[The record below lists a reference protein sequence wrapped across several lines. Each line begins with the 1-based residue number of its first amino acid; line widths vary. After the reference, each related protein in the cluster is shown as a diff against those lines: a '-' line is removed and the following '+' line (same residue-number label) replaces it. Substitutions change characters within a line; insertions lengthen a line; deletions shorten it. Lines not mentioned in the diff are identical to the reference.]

1 MLNFFLTIS
10 NILGLALILVFA
22 IYFIWQENQDINNYK
37 SDNNFKL
44 INDAIDFLTQ
54 SKNKTT
60 INFDD
65 CDKKDIRE
73 DVRKWVLKH
82 LKGKTNQDLTFS
94 PELENNDYILSSY
107 PSLLSNSVPRS
118 PVYYAPTL
126 LTALGILGTFLG
138 IFLGLQE
145 IGISG
150 IDNTQSLLD
159 SSTKL
164 LEGMKTAFST
174 SLAGMSSA
182 IFMMWYLARGAKLRQ
197 NTRNNLRKKLSE
209 IAFLESPQKLLS
221 RLDNSSKEDTSKSL
235 ENLANNLSFLSSL
248 TPENIANEIQKAI
261 ISDESILIKQLQL
274 QTKSLDDLSNLT
286 PANIASAMQKVIT
299 LETSFI
305 VAELEKQNNYLQH
318 LTPANIQQ
326 VVRDAIATEKVAIV
340 EELQAQ
346 NNYLQHLTPANIQQV
361 VRDAIATEKVAIVEE
376 LQAQNRY
383 LENLTP
389 FAIANAIQPLV
400 TPIQEELTA
409 LKQIQIAQESTIQ
422 SLIKQLR
429 NELIEPVVQRLD
441 QSAKLTEEASLA
453 VRELKDELGGIT
465 ESLSGAVQTI
475 QEFQRDT
482 LIKLQEFA
490 QSLQEIL
497 NQFSGDTKGVLQQVA
512 EEINNA
518 VAQSIIGMEAQR
530 QAFEISANSAANTFR
545 GIREDLQEALITQ
558 ATQQKEMLEGVKNST
573 ESILDKTTIAFSQQ
587 TETIKNVGEE
597 ASQLMNQAKENLL
610 ETLTNIDTILY
621 QTRITLQEELERFRL
636 EYQVSLTEFFTQ
648 QNNLLEETLSKQK
661 EGLAE
666 VVNNLQTTFK
676 EEAETRKELS
686 NEVNQSLGKIQETV
700 KIVNNLVNVVGM
712 NSSERFAQLQELAYT
727 IGNEAQKVESSYQK
741 MNEKVNNNVELMTNK
756 FEETITKIVE
766 EFNQL
771 SSNTNTQINDYLT
784 NASHSYNE
792 SFNDAD
798 KAMAN
803 ICSKLNDTSH
813 GLMNVA
819 EYLVAS
825 ANDLKQTNINN
836 N

>member
-305 VAELEKQNNYLQH
+305 VAELEK
-318 LTPANIQQ
+318 
-326 VVRDAIATEKVAIV
+326 
-340 EELQAQ
+340 Q

>member
-1 MLNFFLTIS
+1 M
-10 NILGLALILVFA
+10 
-22 IYFIWQENQDINNYK
+22 
-37 SDNNFKL
+37 
-44 INDAIDFLTQ
+44 
-54 SKNKTT
+54 
-60 INFDD
+60 
-65 CDKKDIRE
+65 
-73 DVRKWVLKH
+73 
-82 LKGKTNQDLTFS
+82 
-94 PELENNDYILSSY
+94 
-107 PSLLSNSVPRS
+107 
-118 PVYYAPTL
+118 
-126 LTALGILGTFLG
+126 
-138 IFLGLQE
+138 
-145 IGISG
+145 
-150 IDNTQSLLD
+150 
-159 SSTKL
+159 
-164 LEGMKTAFST
+164 
-174 SLAGMSSA
+174 
-182 IFMMWYLARGAKLRQ
+182 
-197 NTRNNLRKKLSE
+197 
-209 IAFLESPQKLLS
+209 
-221 RLDNSSKEDTSKSL
+221 
-235 ENLANNLSFLSSL
+235 
-248 TPENIANEIQKAI
+248 
-261 ISDESILIKQLQL
+261 
-274 QTKSLDDLSNLT
+274 
-286 PANIASAMQKVIT
+286 
-299 LETSFI
+299 
-305 VAELEKQNNYLQH
+305 
-318 LTPANIQQ
+318 
-326 VVRDAIATEKVAIV
+326 
-340 EELQAQ
+340 
-346 NNYLQHLTPANIQQV
+346 
-361 VRDAIATEKVAIVEE
+361 
-376 LQAQNRY
+376 
-383 LENLTP
+383 
-389 FAIANAIQPLV
+389 
-400 TPIQEELTA
+400 
-409 LKQIQIAQESTIQ
+409 KQIQIAQESTIQ

>member
-1 MLNFFLTIS
+1 MDSVLNFLS
-10 NILGLALILVFA
+10 QYVFGNS
-22 IYFIWQENQDINNYK
+22 YFIVGVGVFLIIVEIWSIINYGKKDFQLINSVINFLKKNKNKKQLTKKECDNDNLFSWLMRHLDGKISSDKIEVKKDNNNY
-37 SDNNFKL
+37 
-44 INDAIDFLTQ
+44 
-54 SKNKTT
+54 
-60 INFDD
+60 
-65 CDKKDIRE
+65 
-73 DVRKWVLKH
+73 
-82 LKGKTNQDLTFS
+82 
-94 PELENNDYILSSY
+94 YMLSSY
-107 PSLLSNSVPRS
+107 PSLLTKSLPRS

-145 IGISG
+145 IGI
-150 IDNTQSLLD
+150 DNLKETDKLLTA
-159 SSTKL
+159 STKL

-174 SLAGMSSA
+174 SLAGLGSA
-182 IFMMWYLARGAKLRQ
+182 SIMMVLLAFGGYFRQ
-197 NTRNNLRKKLSE
+197 TKRNKIRKNLSE
-209 IAFLESPQKLLS
+209 IAYLESTQKLLS
-221 RLDNSSKEDTSKSL
+221 RLDNSPKEDTSKSL
-235 ENLANNLSFLSSL
+235 ENLTNNLSFLSNL
-248 TPENIANEIQKAI
+248 TPENIASAIQKAI
-261 ISDESILIKQLQL
+261 ISDENILIKQLKL
-274 QTKSLDDLSNLT
+274 QTQTMEGLNNLT
-286 PANIASAMQKVIT
+286 PENIASAIQKVIV
-299 LETSFI
+299 LEKSVIF
-305 VAELEKQNNYLQH
+305 AELQKQNDYLQH

-326 VVRDAIATEKVAIV
+326 VVRDAIAFEKAVIV

-346 NNYLQHLTPANIQQV
+346 NHHLQ
-361 VRDAIATEKVAIVEE
+361 
-376 LQAQNRY
+376 
-383 LENLTP
+383 NLTP
-389 FAIANAIQPLV
+389 IAIANAIQPLV
-400 TPIQEELTA
+400 TPIKEELTA
-409 LKQIQIAQESTIQ
+409 LKQIQIEQESTIQ

-429 NELIEPVVQRLD
+429 NELIEPVVQRLN

-482 LIKLQEFA
+482 LIKLREFA
-490 QSLQEIL
+490 QSLQQIL
-497 NQFSGDTKGVLQQVA
+497 NQFSGDTKDVLQQVA

-518 VAQSIIGMEAQR
+518 VAESITGMEAQR
-530 QAFEISANSAANTFR
+530 QAFEESANSAANIFR
-545 GIREDLQEALITQ
+545 GIREDLQEALTTQ

-573 ESILDKTTIAFSQQ
+573 ESILEKTTIAFTQQ
-587 TETIKNVGEE
+587 TEIIKSVGEE

-610 ETLTNIDTILY
+610 ETLTNIDDILD
-621 QTRITLQEELERFRL
+621 QTRITLQEELETFRL
-636 EYQVSLTEFFTQ
+636 EYQAKLSDFFNQ
-648 QNNLLEETLSKQK
+648 QNNLLEETLGKQK

-686 NEVNQSLGKIQETV
+686 HEVNQSLGKIQETV

-741 MNEKVNNNVELMTNK
+741 MNDKVNNNVEVMTNK

-784 NASHSYNE
+784 NASNSYNE

-825 ANDLKQTNINN
+825 ANDLKQNN
-836 N
+836 RSNN

>member
-261 ISDESILIKQLQL
+261 ISDERILIKQLQL

-305 VAELEKQNNYLQH
+305 VAELEK
-318 LTPANIQQ
+318 
-326 VVRDAIATEKVAIV
+326 
-340 EELQAQ
+340 Q